1 MKVYNV
7 IGIMSGTSLDGL
19 DICYCTFS
27 ISSHQQWH
35 YEIKNADT
43 ISFPPSIKTKLS
55 QSITFNGLELALFHN
70 EFGNYI
76 GQAVN
81 NFIIHH
87 KLNKTNI
94 DAIASHGH
102 TVFHQPENKL
112 TLQIGNGAN
121 ISSITQLPVVCDF
134 RTGDMSLG
142 GQGAPLVPIGDQL
155 LFSEYDHCLNL
166 GGIANISF
174 QTQHRIAFDIC
185 PVNIVLN
192 KLANSIGHEFDN
204 KGEMAKSGSINTS
217 LLKKLNALDYYKTS
231 YPKSLGIEWIEQT
244 VFPILAS
251 YNIAIEHKLNTFI
264 EHISIQ
270 IANHLTDGS
279 TTLITGGGAYNS
291 FLIERIK
298 TNSNSKIILPEKHI
312 IDFKE
317 ALIFA
322 FLGVLRIRQET
333 NVLTSVTGAS
343 ANNIGGCIYQS
354 L

>member
-7 IGIMSGTSLDGL
+7 MGIMSGTSLDGL

-27 ISSHQQWH
+27 ISTDQQWNF
-35 YEIKNADT
+35 EIKNTDT
-43 ISFPPSIKTKLS
+43 ISFPTSIKNKLS
-55 QSITFNGLELALFHN
+55 NAITFNGLELALLHN
-70 EFGNYI
+70 EFGNFT

-81 NFIIHH
+81 NFIAHH
-87 KLNKTNI
+87 RLNKNDI
-94 DAIASHGH
+94 HAISSHGH
-102 TVFHQPENKL
+102 TIFHQPENKL

-134 RTGDMSLG
+134 RTGDMSLA

-155 LFSEYDHCLNL
+155 LFSEYDNCLNL

-174 QTQHRIAFDIC
+174 QTQQRIAFDIC
-185 PVNIVLN
+185 PANIVLN
-192 KLANSIGHEFDN
+192 KLANTLGQDYDN
-204 KGEMAKSGSINTS
+204 KGEMAKSGSLNTS
-217 LLKKLNALDYYKTS
+217 LLKELNALDYYKTP

-244 VFPILAS
+244 IFPILAS
-251 YNIAIEHKLNTFI
+251 SNISTEDKLNTFTQ
-264 EHISIQ
+264 HISIQ
-270 IANHLTDGS
+270 IANHLTEGS
-279 TTLITGGGAYNS
+279 TTLVTGGGAYNS

-298 TNSNSKIILPEKHI
+298 TNSNSRIILPKKHI

-322 FLGVLRIRQET
+322 FLGILRIRQET
-333 NVLTSVTGAS
+333 NVLKSVTGAS
-343 ANNIGGCIYQS
+343 TNNIGGCIYQS